1 MNGARVKLIIWR
13 KWLIMVRICD
23 HTKIDFFV
31 NSWGWI
37 GDCYTAP
44 GDVRIKYTPSPLSW
58 WFNSLFRETPKL
70 CSNKLQTKNKQM
82 KFLSLTC
89 GLVLVKGTAFN
100 LEEKRLTVLWMSTV
114 WLVGGELI
122 YYCKRPT
129 INAGYQCKVQIYEFL
144 IYIWLI

>member
-1 MNGARVKLIIWR
+1 
-13 KWLIMVRICD
+13 
-23 HTKIDFFV
+23 
-31 NSWGWI
+31 
-37 GDCYTAP
+37 
-44 GDVRIKYTPSPLSW
+44 
-58 WFNSLFRETPKL
+58 
-70 CSNKLQTKNKQM
+70 M

-122 YYCKRPT
+122 YYCKRLTLP
-129 INAGYQCKVQIYEFL
+129 AGYQCKVRIYEFL